1 MTREEKI
8 AAITNVCAA
17 ACPDDPQVR
26 SVVRLRNVVIAFRK
40 SKVSYTI
47 GAQGYFLDPKS
58 LTATHARWDA
68 FQNDLTKQSD
78 RCVEFLYECF
88 VHSR

>member
-8 AAITNVCAA
+8 AVITSVCGA
-17 ACPDDPQVR
+17 ACPSDLR
-26 SVVRLRNVVIAFRK
+26 SIVRLRNVIIAFRK
-40 SKVSYTI
+40 NKVSFTI
-47 GAQGYFLDPKS
+47 GAQGYFVDPKS

-78 RCVEFLYECF
+78 GCVEFLYECL
-88 VHSR
+88 VHPH